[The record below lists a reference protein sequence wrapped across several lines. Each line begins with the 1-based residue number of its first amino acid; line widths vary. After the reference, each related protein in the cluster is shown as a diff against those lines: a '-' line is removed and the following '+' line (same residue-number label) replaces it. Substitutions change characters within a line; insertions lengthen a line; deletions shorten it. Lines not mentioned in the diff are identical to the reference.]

1 MRTTVIVMMMTST
14 FQGRCHEPRFVRRPA
29 SHWTWLRTSWF
40 KTCGMVEFV
49 FVNSYWLG
57 KVSLQYMIH
66 NNLVDSRSGSLW
78 QTMWNPH
85 GRLMR
90 RSGFSAEIS
99 LSGEGGTHSPRH
111 KPGRTDCDDLRCNHD
126 HCHWILPL
134 YKSSKV
140 YTWPDLCIFRCNC
153 LASFEKAKCLQSI
166 HSKEQPTSRYLLT
179 SIGRSGPTWHFQMF
193 CRKSFLCA
201 RNLNP
206 LSISR
211 LPSRRNIAPGKS
223 VNQIFGIAFS
233 VNTDFVK
240 FLFYDVVI

>member
-1 MRTTVIVMMMTST
+1 MRTTVIVMMMSAT

-66 NNLVDSRSGSLW
+66 NNLIDSISGSLW

-99 LSGEGGTHSPRH
+99 LSGEGRTRSPRH
-111 KPGRTDCDDLRCNHD
+111 KPGRTDCDDLHCNHD
-126 HCHWILPL
+126 HCHRVLPL
-134 YKSSKV
+134 CKSSKV
-140 YTWPDLCIFRCNC
+140 SNWSDLCIFWCNC
-153 LASFEKAKCLQSI
+153 LASFEKKPNASDQY
-166 HSKEQPTSRYLLT
+166 KE
-179 SIGRSGPTWHFQMF
+179 
-193 CRKSFLCA
+193 
-201 RNLNP
+201 
-206 LSISR
+206 
-211 LPSRRNIAPGKS
+211 
-223 VNQIFGIAFS
+223 
-233 VNTDFVK
+233 
-240 FLFYDVVI
+240 

>member
-1 MRTTVIVMMMTST
+1 
-14 FQGRCHEPRFVRRPA
+14 
-29 SHWTWLRTSWF
+29 
-40 KTCGMVEFV
+40 
-49 FVNSYWLG
+49 
-57 KVSLQYMIH
+57 
-66 NNLVDSRSGSLW
+66 
-78 QTMWNPH
+78 
-85 GRLMR
+85 MR

-99 LSGEGGTHSPRH
+99 LSGEGGTRSPRH

-201 RNLNP
+201 HNLNP

-211 LPSRRNIAPGKS
+211 LPSRRNIALGKS

-233 VNTDFVK
+233 VNIDFVK